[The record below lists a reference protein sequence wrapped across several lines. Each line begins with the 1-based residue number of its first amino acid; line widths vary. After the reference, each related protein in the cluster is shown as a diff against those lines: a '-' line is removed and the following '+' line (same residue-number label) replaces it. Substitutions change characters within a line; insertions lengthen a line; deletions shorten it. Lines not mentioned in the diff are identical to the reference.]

1 MRRHVAAFES
11 ADVSAHS
18 KAQFE
23 RGANNVRATARGHH
37 FFASGDE
44 RRAHDVPLFQTA
56 AATVALFEVANERA
70 VLECERKHRLEWKLE
85 RARKVFAQMAI
96 YFVAAIRKNLSRI
109 ENIFRIEGALDLAQ
123 YTKQII
129 AELFLH
135 VFGAR
140 DADAVL
146 GGE

>member
-1 MRRHVAAFES
+1 M
-11 ADVSAHS
+11 SAHS
-18 KAQFE
+18 KAQFQ

-70 VLECERKHRLEWKLE
+70 VLECERQDRLEWKLE

-96 YFVAAIRKNLSRI
+96 DFVAAIGKNLSGV
-109 ENIFRIEGALDLAQ
+109 ENIFRIAHSFDLSV
-123 YTKQII
+123 
-129 AELFLH
+129 H
-135 VFGAR
+135 
-140 DADAVL
+140 
-146 GGE
+146 

>member
-1 MRRHVAAFES
+1 M
-11 ADVSAHS
+11 SAHS
-18 KAQFE
+18 EAQFQ

-44 RRAHDVPLFQTA
+44 RRAHNTGVFTAA
-56 AATVALFEVANERA
+56 AATVALFEVADERA
-70 VLECERKHRLEWKLE
+70 ILECERQYRLERKLE
-85 RARKVFAQMAI
+85 RARKVFAQMAV
-96 YFVAAIRKNLSRI
+96 YLVAAIGKNLSRI
-109 ENIFRIEGALDLAQ
+109 ENIFRIEHALDLAQ
-123 YTKQII
+123 YSKQII

-140 DADAVL
+140 DADAML